1 MKKLFLID
9 AHGLI
14 YRSYYA
20 FIRSPRINSKGLN
33 TSAIFGFVNTLEEVL
48 KNEQPTHLAVVFDPE
63 GKTFRHEAYEQY
75 KAQREKTPE
84 DIRKALP
91 IIKEL
96 VAAYNIP
103 AIEVTGYEADDV
115 IGTLAKQ
122 AEKKGFEVYLLTSDK
137 DLGQL
142 VSDHIFMF
150 RPHHNGGFEVLGP
163 DQIKE
168 KYQLENQQQVID
180 LLGLMGDS
188 SDNIP
193 GCPGIGEKTAV
204 KLLQEFG
211 SIDNLLQNTDKLK
224 GSLKTKIEE
233 NKDLINFSRFLA
245 TIKTDVPVA
254 LDEEA
259 LKVGPADSEKLR
271 ALFQELEF
279 RTLLNNKF
287 GNTFSSFPPDYP
299 LLQTP
304 SGNKKSSKAEQM
316 NLFGEANRPQ
326 KTEPE
331 KEKIQSKPEENIEEI
346 SPVASNGFLA
356 LQNIPHRYQLIDDKV
371 KCSYLVSQLF
381 LQKSVCFD
389 TETTG
394 LDVFSADLVGLSFC
408 FREGEAYFVTLPDNR
423 EEATKILNEFKAFFL
438 SEQIE
443 KIGHNM
449 KFDLLMLSNYG
460 IDVKGKLFDTMIAH
474 YLLQPE
480 LRHGMDYLAEI
491 YLHYH
496 TIHYEDL
503 VGAKGKNQLD
513 IRNVEISKLTEYA
526 AEDADVTFR
535 LKQILEKEL
544 AANELEKLFYEIE
557 MPLMKVLVVMEKTGV
572 RIDSEALRQSSEI
585 LTENMLKLE
594 KEIYEMAGGEFN
606 INSPVQVGEV
616 LFDRL
621 HLDDKAKKTKTGQ
634 YSTSEDVLEKLR
646 HKHPIVDKILEYRG
660 LKKLLSTYID
670 ALPQLIHPKTGKIH
684 TSYNQTNTA
693 TGRLSSSN
701 PNLQNIPIRD
711 ELGKEI
717 RKAFIP
723 EENSLF
729 LSADYSQ
736 IELRVMA
743 HLSNDQNMIEAFRN
757 GLDIHAATAAKI
769 YKVPLEKV
777 TPEMR
782 RHAKTANFGIIYGI
796 SAFGLAERL
805 GISRTEAKNL
815 IDEYFLTYPQIK
827 TYIESA
833 IKKAKENGYVETL
846 LGRKRFL
853 PDINSQ
859 NSVVRGFAERN
870 AVNAPIQGSAADI
883 IKIAMVN
890 IQRKLEKENLQAKMI
905 LQVHD
910 ELNFTVPVNELETV
924 RKLVVYEMEHAFPL
938 NVPLIVDC
946 GVGNNWLEAH

>member
-1 MKKLFLID
+1 
-9 AHGLI
+9 
-14 YRSYYA
+14 
-20 FIRSPRINSKGLN
+20 
-33 TSAIFGFVNTLEEVL
+33 
-48 KNEQPTHLAVVFDPE
+48 
-63 GKTFRHEAYEQY
+63 
-75 KAQREKTPE
+75 
-84 DIRKALP
+84 
-91 IIKEL
+91 
-96 VAAYNIP
+96 
-103 AIEVTGYEADDV
+103 
-115 IGTLAKQ
+115 
-122 AEKKGFEVYLLTSDK
+122 
-137 DLGQL
+137 
-142 VSDHIFMF
+142 
-150 RPHHNGGFEVLGP
+150 
-163 DQIKE
+163 
-168 KYQLENQQQVID
+168 
-180 LLGLMGDS
+180 
-188 SDNIP
+188 
-193 GCPGIGEKTAV
+193 
-204 KLLQEFG
+204 
-211 SIDNLLQNTDKLK
+211 
-224 GSLKTKIEE
+224 
-233 NKDLINFSRFLA
+233 
-245 TIKTDVPVA
+245 
-254 LDEEA
+254 
-259 LKVGPADSEKLR
+259 
-271 ALFQELEF
+271 
-279 RTLLNNKF
+279 
-287 GNTFSSFPPDYP
+287 
-299 LLQTP
+299 
-304 SGNKKSSKAEQM
+304 
-316 NLFGEANRPQ
+316 
-326 KTEPE
+326 
-331 KEKIQSKPEENIEEI
+331 
-346 SPVASNGFLA
+346 
-356 LQNIPHRYQLIDDKV
+356 
-371 KCSYLVSQLF
+371 
-381 LQKSVCFD
+381 
-389 TETTG
+389 
-394 LDVFSADLVGLSFC
+394 
-408 FREGEAYFVTLPDNR
+408 
-423 EEATKILNEFKAFFL
+423 
-438 SEQIE
+438 
-443 KIGHNM
+443 
-449 KFDLLMLSNYG
+449 
-460 IDVKGKLFDTMIAH
+460 
-474 YLLQPE
+474 
-480 LRHGMDYLAEI
+480 
-491 YLHYH
+491 
-496 TIHYEDL
+496 
-503 VGAKGKNQLD
+503 
-513 IRNVEISKLTEYA
+513 
-526 AEDADVTFR
+526 
-535 LKQILEKEL
+535 
-544 AANELEKLFYEIE
+544 
-557 MPLMKVLVVMEKTGV
+557 
-572 RIDSEALRQSSEI
+572 
-585 LTENMLKLE
+585 MLKLE

-805 GISRTEAKNL
+805 GISRTEAKTL
-815 IDEYFLTYPQIK
+815 IDEYFLAYPQIK

-938 NVPLIVDC
+938 SVPLIVDC